1 MFLKQSSA
9 PGVAD
14 GLTMGQHGDTFDGAT
29 HLRIGVT
36 MPRIVTLIIG
46 ALLMAIGVVW
56 FLQGIGSLAGS
67 PMTGVSFWAFAGAVS
82 FVVGL
87 FALLRGLKG
96 RRTSE
101 DG

>member
-1 MFLKQSSA
+1 MGKHEYTEVA
-9 PGVAD
+9 P
-14 GLTMGQHGDTFDGAT
+14 HP
-29 HLRIGVT
+29 RIGAN

-56 FLQGIGSLAGS
+56 FFQGIGSLAGS
-67 PMTGVSFWAFAGAVS
+67 PMTGVGFWAFAGVVA

-87 FALLRGLKG
+87 FALLRGIRG
-96 RRTSE
+96 RRTSQ

>member
-1 MFLKQSSA
+1 
-9 PGVAD
+9 
-14 GLTMGQHGDTFDGAT
+14 
-29 HLRIGVT
+29 

-56 FLQGIGSLAGS
+56 FFQGIGSLAGS
-67 PMTGVSFWAFAGAVS
+67 PMTGVSFWAFAGVVS

-87 FALLRGLKG
+87 FALLRGIKG
-96 RRTSE
+96 RRTSQ

>member
-1 MFLKQSSA
+1 M
-9 PGVAD
+9 
-14 GLTMGQHGDTFDGAT
+14 
-29 HLRIGVT
+29 RIGAN

-56 FLQGIGSLAGS
+56 FFQGIGSLAGS
-67 PMTGVSFWAFAGAVS
+67 PMTGVSFWAFAGVVS

-87 FALLRGLKG
+87 FVLLRGIKG
-96 RRTSE
+96 GRTSQ